1 MTCIKDYLRR
11 SVCWGEKGQ
20 NQHVLSNL
28 KPEKEIYKST
38 LVGWV
43 KVIIKKIAMGIY
55 QYRTYSCCFVI
66 SSKAKV
72 MAVSFEEVLKREYC
86 SGDWT

>member
-38 LVGWV
+38 LVG
-43 KVIIKKIAMGIY
+43 
-55 QYRTYSCCFVI
+55 
-66 SSKAKV
+66 
-72 MAVSFEEVLKREYC
+72 
-86 SGDWT
+86 